1 VHLTADQIAYMRGK
15 SWDTSAPDSDGV
27 QHGTCVQE
35 PRLTF
40 TVRSGL
46 PNDQPE
52 ERTWFVDGEPVRDLG
67 AAIAMLT
74 PR

>member
-1 VHLTADQIAYMRGK
+1 VQLTADQIAYMRGK
-15 SWDTSAPDSDGV
+15 TWETSEANSDGV

-52 ERTWFVDGEPVRDLG
+52 ERTWFVDGEPVPDLG
-67 AAIAMLT
+67 AAVAMLM